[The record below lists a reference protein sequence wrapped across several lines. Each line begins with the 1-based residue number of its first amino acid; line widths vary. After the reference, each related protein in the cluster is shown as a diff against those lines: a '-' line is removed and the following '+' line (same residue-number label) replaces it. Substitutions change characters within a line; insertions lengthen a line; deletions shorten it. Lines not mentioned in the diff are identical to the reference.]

1 MATNSRT
8 MRGLAPRQVFAVLRD
23 GRSYADW
30 VVGTR
35 GIRAVEP
42 GWPAPG
48 SALHWTVG
56 YGPLR
61 KDDETRAV
69 SCVPDAELVL
79 EARAWPMGTARI
91 ALTLREEGDGTVV
104 TLDEEP
110 ARGLAKTLHNPL
122 VDLAIKA
129 RNVETLRRLES
140 QARSRSS
147 RSPGR

>member
-8 MRGLAPRQVFAVLRD
+8 MRGVSPKQVFAVLVD
-23 GRSYADW
+23 GRTYADW

-35 GIRAVEP
+35 AIRAVEP

-48 SALHWTVG
+48 SALHWTAG

-61 KDDETRAV
+61 KDDETRSL
-69 SCVPDAELVL
+69 SCLPDSELVM

-91 ALTLREEGDGTVV
+91 ALTVREEAGSAVV

-110 ARGLAKTLHNPL
+110 SRGLAKTLHNPL
-122 VDLAIKA
+122 LDLAIKV

-140 QARSRSS
+140 QARSRST
-147 RSPGR
+147 GR

>member
-8 MRGLAPRQVFAVLRD
+8 MKGLAPEQVFAVLVD
-23 GRSYADW
+23 GRSYGHW

-35 GIRAVEP
+35 AIRAVEP

-48 SALHWTVG
+48 SRLHWTAG

-61 KDDETRAV
+61 KDDETRSLA
-69 SCVPDAELVL
+69 CVPDAELVL

-91 ALTLREEGDGTVV
+91 ALTLEERADGTVV

-110 ARGLAKTLHNPL
+110 ARGLAKVVHNPL
-122 VDLAIKA
+122 LDLGIKL

-147 RSPGR
+147 R